1 MCFIMR
7 NFDVYF
13 EIFGKKMKTRI
24 LAENEEKAKEEVK
37 NKIVFHKVEKSN
49 EEFNQFMDIVDG
61 ITNIIS
67 GKGRS

>member
-1 MCFIMR
+1 MCFIMK

-24 LAENEEKAKEEVK
+24 LAENQEKAKEEVK

-49 EEFNQFMDIVDG
+49 EEFNQCMDILEELS
-61 ITNIIS
+61 NIIG
-67 GKGRS
+67 GKKRS

>member
-1 MCFIMR
+1 MK

-24 LAENEEKAKEEVK
+24 LAENQEKAKEEVK

-49 EEFNQFMDIVDG
+49 EEFNQCMDILEELS
-61 ITNIIS
+61 NIIG
-67 GKGRS
+67 GKKRS